1 MPLADYTPKKEAV
14 AIPGNEGFEV
24 RGISLPDV
32 QLLIDAH
39 EYLISSIV
47 EKVRNRQELIGSDDP
62 VMVNEAMTDL
72 MSELIRESPLL
83 VGNIISICSDEP
95 NTFDQAMKL
104 PITVQL
110 DAMTKIAK
118 LTFTDLASVKK
129 LAADVMNL
137 IRGIVP
143 PASPRRLTKKKG

>member
-1 MPLADYTPKKEAV
+1 MPLADYTPKKEV
-14 AIPGNEGFEV
+14 VPIPGNSGFEV

-32 QLLIDAH
+32 QLLIDLH
-39 EYLISSIV
+39 EYIISNIV

-62 VMVNEAMTDL
+62 VIVNEAMADL

-83 VGNIISICSDEP
+83 VGHIISICSDEP
-95 NTFDQAMKL
+95 DTYQQAMTL

-110 DAMTKIAK
+110 DALTKIAS

-129 LAADVMNL
+129 LAADVMSL

-143 PASPRRLTKKKG
+143 TATARRLPRKKG

>member
-1 MPLADYTPKKEAV
+1 MPLAEYKPKKEV
-14 AIPGNEGFEV
+14 VTIPGTDTTFEV

-32 QLLIDAH
+32 SLLIDVH
-39 EYLISSIV
+39 EGIISEIA
-47 EKVRNRQELIGSDDP
+47 EKVRNRQELIGSNDEAL
-62 VMVNEAMTDL
+62 VNEATIDL

-83 VGNIISICSDEP
+83 VGHIISVCADERDAY
-95 NTFDQAMKL
+95 DQAMSL

-110 DAMTKIAK
+110 DAMTKIAS

-129 LAADVMNL
+129 LAADVMSL

-143 PASPRRLTKKKG
+143 TVNPRRTKKKG